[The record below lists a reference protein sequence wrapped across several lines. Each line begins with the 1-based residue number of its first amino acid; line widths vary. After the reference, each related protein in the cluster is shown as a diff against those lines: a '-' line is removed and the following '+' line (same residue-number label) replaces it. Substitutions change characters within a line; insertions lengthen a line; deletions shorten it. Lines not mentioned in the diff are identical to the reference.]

1 MTVRGDATDETWD
14 RLRPLLAMDNGRCG
28 RSVAGPHQV
37 VDGILYRVGTGV
49 QWRDLTKRFGP

>member
-28 RSVAGPHQV
+28 RWRGHHQV
-37 VDGILYRVGTGV
+37 VDGILCRVGTGV